1 MTNPVMADI
10 RPDRNRPMVSDRH
23 RTGRDLGSVG
33 PVDPALGT
41 GRRRLVGSDDRVRR
55 PDTSGG
61 AFARSSALSALPT
74 SRSYLPAA
82 RVPATRARRPSS
94 SSAPRSRQLRP
105 RLAQRRT
112 EIKAFADHGAS
123 YQSSSRCADR
133 DSLDRE
139 LGSKGPSRCL
149 N

>member
-10 RPDRNRPMVSDRH
+10 PPDRNRPMVSDRH

-33 PVDPALGT
+33 PVDPALGS
-41 GRRRLVGSDDRVRR
+41 GRRRPVGSDDGVRR

-61 AFARSSALSALPT
+61 TFARSSALSALRT

-82 RVPATRARRPSS
+82 RVPATWARRPAS

-105 RLAQRRT
+105 KLAQRST
-112 EIKAFADHGAS
+112 EIKAFAYHVAS
-123 YQSSSRCADR
+123 FQFSS
-133 DSLDRE
+133 
-139 LGSKGPSRCL
+139 G
-149 N
+149 